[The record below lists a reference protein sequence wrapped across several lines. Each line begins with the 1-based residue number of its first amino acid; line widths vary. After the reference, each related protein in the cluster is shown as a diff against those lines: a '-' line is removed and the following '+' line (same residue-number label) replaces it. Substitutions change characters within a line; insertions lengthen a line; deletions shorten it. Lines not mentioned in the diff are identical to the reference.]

1 MSFDEQLTD
10 IIKKDRNIRDS
21 SLNAYIR
28 NIKKLLKIADLE
40 PTIENMKTL
49 FNDKDKV
56 IELLQGKQ
64 PSTIRN
70 YIASIIVAGGE
81 GYSELLELYQKQ
93 NLERVGNGKKT
104 EAMEKNWTS
113 LDELRDVLQGYISQI
128 DFKKKTLTKKEMDL
142 LKKYVVGSLYIGDD
156 ANPPLRLDYIMEIIS
171 KPDYNRLTEKEKRE
185 KNYLVVQSK
194 MKKFFSLG
202 EYKTSDKYGIK
213 EIPVGKDLNKV
224 LNTWLKY
231 NTSKYLL
238 PNNKGEQI
246 TSNALTKLI
255 QSTFAPTGK
264 KISAS
269 MLRHIFITEKFPP
282 MTKEK
287 EQIADKML
295 HSKSQQGD
303 YAKD

>member
-1 MSFDEQLTD
+1 
-10 IIKKDRNIRDS
+10 
-21 SLNAYIR
+21 
-28 NIKKLLKIADLE
+28 
-40 PTIENMKTL
+40 MKTL
-49 FNDKDKV
+49 FEDKDKV

-113 LDELRDVLQGYISQI
+113 LQELRDVLQGYISQI

-213 EIPVGKDLNKV
+213 EIPVGKDLNKI